1 MAKLS
6 VLNLAG
12 EKVKDITLNDEV
24 WNIEVNEPVLTRA
37 INLQLASLRQGTA
50 KTKDRG
56 EVAGSTRKLFRQ
68 KGTGRARAGSR
79 KAAHRVGGGTVFGPI
94 PRSYAVK
101 MNRKER
107 RLAIKSALSS
117 KFQANEITVVENFEL
132 ESNKTKLFAGIL
144 KALNLGRKTLVI
156 SAENENLTLSARNN
170 KDVSVVSPTGINVLA
185 IINAK
190 NILIDEA
197 SVKTIEE
204 VLK

>member
-12 EKVKDITLNDEV
+12 EKVKDITLDDTV

-50 KTKDRG
+50 KTKQRN

-68 KGTGRARAGSR
+68 KGTGRARVGSR

-94 PRSYAVK
+94 PRSYATK

-107 RLAIKSALSS
+107 RLALRSALSS
-117 KFQANEITVVENFEL
+117 KFQDKELTIVENLTIETP
-132 ESNKTKLFAGIL
+132 KTGLFAKIL
-144 KALNLGRKTLVI
+144 KALNLGSKTLI
-156 SAENENLTLSARNN
+156 ITSENENLNLATRNN
-170 KDVSVVSPTGINVLA
+170 KSVSVVTPEGINVLS

-190 NILIDEA
+190 NVLIDEA
-197 SVKTIEE
+197 SVKRIEE

>member
-6 VLNLAG
+6 VLSLTG
-12 EKVKDITLNDEV
+12 EKVKDITLDDTI
-24 WNIEVNEPVLTRA
+24 WNIEINEPVLTRA

-50 KTKDRG
+50 KTKQRN
-56 EVAGSTRKLFRQ
+56 EVAGSTRK

-94 PRSYAVK
+94 PRSYATK

-107 RLAIKSALSS
+107 RLALRSALSS
-117 KFQANEITVVENFEL
+117 KFQEKGITVVENLAIETP
-132 ESNKTKLFAGIL
+132 KTKGFASIL
-144 KALNLGRKTLVI
+144 KALGLVKKTLI
-156 SAENENLTLSARNN
+156 IAEDNDNLNLSTRNN
-170 KDVSVVSPTGINVLA
+170 KSVSVISPEGINVLS
-185 IINAK
+185 ILNAN

-197 SVKTIEE
+197 SVKRIEE

>member
-6 VLNLAG
+6 VLNLSG
-12 EKVKDITLNDEV
+12 EKVKDITLDDTV

-50 KTKDRG
+50 KTKQRN

-94 PRSYAVK
+94 PRSYATK

-107 RLAIKSALSS
+107 RLALRSALSS
-117 KFQANEITVVENFEL
+117 KFQDKELTIVENLTIETP
-132 ESNKTKLFAGIL
+132 KTGLFAKIL
-144 KALNLGRKTLVI
+144 KALNLGSKTLI
-156 SAENENLTLSARNN
+156 ITSENENLNLATRNN
-170 KDVSVVSPTGINVLA
+170 KNVSVITPEGINVLN
-185 IINAK
+185 IINSK
-190 NILIDEA
+190 NVLIDEA
-197 SVKTIEE
+197 SVKRIEE

>member
-6 VLNLAG
+6 VLSLTG
-12 EKVKDITLNDEV
+12 EKVKDITLDDTI
-24 WNIEVNEPVLTRA
+24 WNIEINEPVLTRA

-50 KTKDRG
+50 KTKQRN

-94 PRSYAVK
+94 PRSYATK

-107 RLAIKSALSS
+107 RLALRSALSS
-117 KFQANEITVVENFEL
+117 KFQEKGITVVENLAIETP
-132 ESNKTKLFAGIL
+132 KTKGFASIL
-144 KALNLGRKTLVI
+144 KALGLVKKTLI
-156 SAENENLTLSARNN
+156 IAEDNDNLNLSTRNN
-170 KDVSVVSPTGINVLA
+170 KSVSVISPEGINVLS
-185 IINAK
+185 ILNAN

-197 SVKTIEE
+197 SVKRIEE